1 MTLLEAID
9 SFLELKRSLRFSYS
23 AEERILRS
31 FGRATGDI
39 GLNAIRPDAV
49 RAFCRGS
56 GPPTRWQERKHYAL
70 RVFFKH
76 LSARGLIDT
85 SPLTDPPPR
94 IPRSFR
100 PRIYSPQELAR
111 LLKATAILESGVG
124 RLRQETY
131 RTLLRVLYGAGLRPG
146 EGLRLRCC
154 DVDLDSRLLWVWDTK
169 FFKSRL
175 VPVGTTLNEA
185 LATYLRARR
194 ALTLPSG
201 QRSFFFASPRGGGV
215 SLASLEAAWVRLREH
230 ADVRN
235 PPLARWQPRLHDLRH
250 TFAVHRLLAW
260 YREGADVQAR
270 LPWLSTYLGHA
281 NLAGTQAY
289 LTLTPELLAE
299 ASRRFQDYAA
309 VGDQGESPCH
319 SIT

>member
-9 SFLELKRSLRFSYS
+9 SFLELKRSLGFSYS

-49 RAFCRGS
+49 RAFCRAS

-154 DVDLDSRLLWVWDTK
+154 DVDLDSRCSGSGTRSSSSPGWCRSEPPSTRR
-169 FFKSRL
+169 SRPIF
-175 VPVGTTLNEA
+175 VPAEPCPCCPGSVRSSSPHPEAEAFLSPHWRRRGSGSASTPAFATRHWPAGSHACMTCATLSPSTGSWLGTAKAPTCKPGCPGCRPIWA
-185 LATYLRARR
+185 MPTSPARR
-194 ALTLPSG
+194 PTLP
-201 QRSFFFASPRGGGV
+201 
-215 SLASLEAAWVRLREH
+215 
-230 ADVRN
+230 
-235 PPLARWQPRLHDLRH
+235 
-250 TFAVHRLLAW
+250 
-260 YREGADVQAR
+260 
-270 LPWLSTYLGHA
+270 
-281 NLAGTQAY
+281 
-289 LTLTPELLAE
+289 
-299 ASRRFQDYAA
+299 
-309 VGDQGESPCH
+309 
-319 SIT
+319 